1 MKRTT
6 GLLFLLSQLVLAQ
19 EYWNGIP
26 YPMNRWG
33 ISVMGVDQKEKGDL
47 KSASVNGIEIGGKIP
62 NANVDFLNP
71 HNMEVDAKVQLVK
84 VDYFILPFL
93 NIYGIAGKL
102 EAEAKFDLG
111 RGSFN
116 FDSTGNKLHDMI
128 LGGVADKISGT
139 MPENLHIKQKSEGKL
154 FGGGALIAGEY
165 KKVFTSL
172 QYTYT
177 KIEMDGDVAAKSAE
191 VAAGRL
197 GYVMYRDSN
206 YSITPYLGASYQ
218 KTDSKI
224 SGVIPSTT
232 LNYKFQMDLEELT
245 PSAGVFTVIKNNFTV
260 LLEYSFGDRKTL
272 AIDLG
277 YRF

>member
-6 GLLFLLSQLVLAQ
+6 GLLFLLPQLVLAQ
-19 EYWNGIP
+19 EYWNGIS

-33 ISVMGVDQKEKGDL
+33 VSVMGVKQREKGDL

-62 NANVDFLNP
+62 NANVDFLSP

-84 VDYFILPFL
+84 ADYFILPFL

-111 RGSFN
+111 RGNFN
-116 FDSTGNKLHDMI
+116 FDSTGNKFHDGI
-128 LGGVADKISGT
+128 LGGIADKISGT

-165 KKVFTSL
+165 KRVFTSI

-177 KIEMDGDVAAKSAE
+177 RIEMDGDVAAKSAE

-197 GYVMYRDSN
+197 GYVVYRDSD

-218 KTDSKI
+218 KTNSEI
-224 SGVIPSTT
+224 SGVIPTT
-232 LNYKFQMDLEELT
+232 NLNYKFQMDLEELT
-245 PSAGVFTVIKNNFTV
+245 PAAGVFTVIKNNFTV

-272 AIDLG
+272 ALDLG

>member
-1 MKRTT
+1 MKRVK
-6 GLLFLLSQLVLAQ
+6 GLLFLLPQLVLAQ
-19 EYWNGIP
+19 DYWNGIP

-33 ISVMGVDQKEKGDL
+33 VSIMGVDQRERGDL

-84 VDYFILPFL
+84 VDYFVLPFL

-102 EAEAKFDLG
+102 EAEAKFELG
-111 RGSFN
+111 RGNFN
-116 FDSTGNKLHDMI
+116 FDSTGNKFYDRI
-128 LGGVADKISGT
+128 LGTVADKISGS

-154 FGGGALIAGEY
+154 LGMGALVAGEY
-165 KKVFTSL
+165 KKVFSSL

-197 GYVMYRDSN
+197 GYVVYRDSN

-218 KTDSKI
+218 KTDSEI

-232 LNYKFQMDLEELT
+232 LNYKFQMELEELT
-245 PSAGVFTVIKNNFTV
+245 PAAGVFTVIKDNFTV

-272 AIDLG
+272 ALDLG